1 VSAFNFDMMPENQ
14 STKRAKQ
21 ELRDALPM
29 TESDA
34 FGKFHVCLRCSSNA
48 LTCYGQGMNS
58 GNVLTCQ
65 GVISSYKLLSLLGP
79 RHVVSQQ
86 ETQVWRRGGWE
97 SQTTTPPFPSASLLS
112 LCRQDCEVVPGLQLL
127 RPDLQLLM
135 SSTFVSSC
143 IAMPHTG

>member
-1 VSAFNFDMMPENQ
+1 MSAFNFDMMPENQ

-58 GNVLTCQ
+58 GNVLTCV
-65 GVISSYKLLSLLGP
+65 GAGSDLKLQ
-79 RHVVSQQ
+79 VV
-86 ETQVWRRGGWE
+86 E
-97 SQTTTPPFPSASLLS
+97 SAGTAACRQPARDASLAKGRLGKPNNNASISQCQS
-112 LCRQDCEVVPGLQLL
+112 LVLV
-127 RPDLQLLM
+127 
-135 SSTFVSSC
+135 
-143 IAMPHTG
+143 